1 MKDDKKIKG
10 QEAVEQDA
18 HVQEGYDE
26 YRRIEIQAN
35 EKAEKLATQLVN
47 EIISVNNGEKFNMSL
62 AILSVAKALTH
73 LASYLYD
80 TEEEFLEDVKQA
92 RTAIPTDV
100 IPALLRPEPCGKC
113 EACRD
118 DRPED
123 CETPQVRASYTT
135 SRFLPILAD
144 MLLEYDLFNKV
155 LWMYTVGREEGQEEM
170 TEAKEEK
177 SE

>member
-1 MKDDKKIKG
+1 MSDTKIND
-10 QEAVEQDA
+10 QEAVERDQY
-18 HVQEGYDE
+18 VQEGYDQ
-26 YRRIEIQAN
+26 YRKLEVEAN
-35 EKAEKLATQLVN
+35 ERAEKIATDIVN
-47 EIISVNNGEKFNMSL
+47 EIIKTNDGEKFNMSL
-62 AILSVAKALTH
+62 AILSVGKALTH

-80 TEEEFLEDVKQA
+80 TEQEFLEDVKKA

-118 DRPED
+118 GRPED
-123 CETPQVRASYTT
+123 CEHPQVRGSYTT

-155 LWMYTVGREEGQEEM
+155 LWMYTAGREQDQEEPKKENDV
-170 TEAKEEK
+170 TE
-177 SE
+177 